1 MMLDTYTVQDLYI
14 LKRITDEQLDA
25 AVTDFLNDPKPGPR
39 PLAEGVAID
48 VCAIMAA
55 DPHAQGILAARHSS
69 EAEMHAVVK
78 TAILLAPVE

>member
-1 MMLDTYTVQDLYI
+1 MMLNTYTVQDLYN

-25 AVTDFLNDPKPGPR
+25 VVTDFLNDPKPSPR

-55 DPHAQGILAARHSS
+55 NRHAQEVLRARRSS
-69 EAEMHAVVK
+69 EAEMRAAVK
-78 TAILLAPVE
+78 TTILLAPVA